1 AFGHRSGQVHQLVKA
16 LTPQAGD
23 KPAWMSNHGMSTC
36 SSVVLGIGTW
46 AHQPWPAARQ
56 AWPAVDPT
64 PRQVRRTYHR
74 RLPRCGGAP
83 TQESPDI
90 PEAELQVFRQEWPDN
105 RSALVVEFREMI
117 GTIRDVVRI
126 TGSLSAFDPSLTRPR
141 RCFDAGRRLRT
152 HYAIA

>member
-1 AFGHRSGQVHQLVKA
+1 EPHGTRYPAPVDCCGCLGAFGHRSGQVHQLVKA

-83 TQESPDI
+83 TLSSRI
-90 PEAELQVFRQEWPDN
+90 F
-105 RSALVVEFREMI
+105 SAH
-117 GTIRDVVRI
+117 
-126 TGSLSAFDPSLTRPR
+126 ASLTPVSTSAATTTK
-141 RCFDAGRRLRT
+141 DSTTRLNADR
-152 HYAIA
+152 HLGS